1 MRRDL
6 HTPIASKKVQ
16 QMHSHEREME
26 KGRILRID
34 EASGSSE
41 AEKMNLLGELP
52 IDDPDTPKKTSA
64 PTMSLLST
72 LDTLPRIWKFC
83 LLVVGLFFFFGVHNL
98 LQEQIMHFPGF
109 TFGWSLGFLEVLGVT
124 VFSYWERRWYKEAG
138 VRRGSWRSYVGTTL
152 CLMGSSSL
160 ANKALD
166 YINYPTKVV
175 FRSCKLIPTMV
186 ISSVMNQKPFKG
198 VEYAA
203 AVAVC
208 VGLILFAF
216 ADVRVAPSFSPW
228 GITLV
233 SLSVVCDAVLPNLQE
248 RLFAEGSSRLEVTF
262 YSNILTL
269 GLMSVST
276 LLSGDLLGALAYAQA
291 DHKAAVLLLVY
302 TLLAYVAISL
312 HMALVKSFGSV
323 AAVLVG
329 NSRKTMTICLSFL
342 LFPKPF
348 SNLYVVGGM
357 LVLAGLTVS
366 VYVKNMDKKK
376 GADDAVLNCKGEV
389 VGPTAVGNGGLI
401 QQ

>member
-1 MRRDL
+1 MAVDL
-6 HTPIASKKVQ
+6 SWSVTCSGAQAMPAAKDNA
-16 QMHSHEREME
+16 
-26 KGRILRID
+26 LR
-34 EASGSSE
+34 
-41 AEKMNLLGELP
+41 LP
-52 IDDPDTPKKTSA
+52 FI
-64 PTMSLLST
+64 
-72 LDTLPRIWKFC
+72 
-83 LLVVGLFFFFGVHNL
+83 
-98 LQEQIMHFPGF
+98 
-109 TFGWSLGFLEVLGVT
+109 
-124 VFSYWERRWYKEAG
+124 
-138 VRRGSWRSYVGTTL
+138 
-152 CLMGSSSL
+152 
-160 ANKALD
+160 
-166 YINYPTKVV
+166 
-175 FRSCKLIPTMV
+175 
-186 ISSVMNQKPFKG
+186 
-198 VEYAA
+198 
-203 AVAVC
+203 
-208 VGLILFAF
+208 FAF
-216 ADVRVAPSFSPW
+216 LPSLPP
-228 GITLV
+228 
-233 SLSVVCDAVLPNLQE
+233 SLIFLP
-248 RLFAEGSSRLEVTF
+248 VTF

-401 QQ
+401 QQQYLRKENEGTGLASEGQGKAGLF